1 MRLLQSVCKI
11 YISLCSHRKVSVLMQ
26 YSFIQIQMWEKCVF
40 IMSELFSVLLT
51 GFMFAIICRWLP
63 EAGQSGSEQNK

>member
-1 MRLLQSVCKI
+1 
-11 YISLCSHRKVSVLMQ
+11 MQ